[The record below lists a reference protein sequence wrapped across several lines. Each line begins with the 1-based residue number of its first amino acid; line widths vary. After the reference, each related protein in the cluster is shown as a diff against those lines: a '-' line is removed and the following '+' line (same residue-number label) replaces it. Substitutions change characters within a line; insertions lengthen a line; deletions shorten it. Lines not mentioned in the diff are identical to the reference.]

1 MTTITYGK
9 SVFQGNARTR
19 RRERRRKEAAER
31 DIIFNIIDSIFG
43 LKKEHQTLPLKR
55 NNVDRVAKSLI
66 ARDTKVC
73 DSLDNCC
80 IPQVALYHA
89 GNRSIRKA
97 ATHILK

>member
-1 MTTITYGK
+1 MYA
-9 SVFQGNARTR
+9 QQR
-19 RRERRRKEAAER
+19 RRERRASKRVEWNAA
-31 DIIFNIIDSIFG
+31 NPLLVGVSA
-43 LKKEHQTLPLKR
+43 KPQTQTLPLKR
-55 NNVDRVAKSLI
+55 KVDRVAKSLI

-89 GNRSIRKA
+89 GNRSIRKE